1 MSSVPST
8 VHHCGWIWMHAGLIE
23 DRSRVKIENVGSCNC
38 VDCNH
43 HRSTSKWVVSFS
55 RKDICVWAGT
65 TVTLPCR
72 YDYPAPYNAK
82 QVMWFHLTVEGK
94 RDLAYHT
101 DVNLVSPSYR
111 DRIRYMGGH
120 KRCSLQITNVKLSD
134 DGQYHFRFETDHQQG
149 RWTSPDAITLS
160 VTELRVQVHPARIS
174 NMFASGETVFFSC
187 VARGCAATG
196 KNFALYRNGVNLGYA
211 DKVSTIYNFNNQH
224 AGTYYCRPIPPQN
237 VQSPGITLAVGYA
250 PRHTTVQVSPRGAI
264 VEGDSV
270 ILTCSSEGAPAVESF
285 AWFKEGES
293 GSVPDSFKPEL
304 RLWSLDYR
312 DYGEYFCVARNSLGT
327 DRSRPVLVNVTYPP
341 KNTKVLISPKGD
353 IMEGYSVNLTC
364 VSNANPP
371 VEKYAWYKVGGGQ
384 PWSRGSSQN
393 LTFSSVRSQH
403 GGQFYCTAWN
413 VFGMGTSSSVTL
425 SVLYAPKNTSVL
437 ARPSS
442 VIEAGASLTLTCSSQ
457 ANPAVENYTWH
468 RINAADAWETR
479 SGPSYTIAEV
489 SAGASGQY
497 YCQAR
502 NRIGAQSS
510 PVLTVR
516 VRGRLK
522 VIALASAVGVSIGLI
537 TLTVAVMI
545 SKNMHRVDT
554 EALEEDKQLGSPMD
568 VDTLVYESP
577 QQTLQLR
584 KTKMADIPEEPEDV
598 YENAHPAIVPLKEAT
613 ENTEGDWNDGKVKY
627 VTVHYS
633 RMPSLGQAQITKVPL
648 DGTKDPKEGPSVL
661 YSVLAKQPQQ

>member
-1 MSSVPST
+1 
-8 VHHCGWIWMHAGLIE
+8 
-23 DRSRVKIENVGSCNC
+23 
-38 VDCNH
+38 
-43 HRSTSKWVVSFS
+43 
-55 RKDICVWAGT
+55 
-65 TVTLPCR
+65 
-72 YDYPAPYNAK
+72 
-82 QVMWFHLTVEGK
+82 MWFHLTAEGK

-101 DVNLVSPSYR
+101 DANLVSPTYR

-120 KRCSLQITNVKLSD
+120 KRCSLQISNVKLSD

-149 RWTSPDAITLS
+149 RWTSPDSIALS
-160 VTELRVQVHPARIS
+160 VTGKVDLTSNKFPLLSREMSCEIAVPNLCAEVGLALRVVHMCRFSVGSRAPA
-174 NMFASGETVFFSC
+174 A
-187 VARGCAATG
+187 G
-196 KNFALYRNGVNLGYA
+196 KNFALYRNGVNLGYV

-250 PRHTTVQVSPRGAI
+250 PHHTTVLVNPMGAM
-264 VEGDSV
+264 VEGSSV
-270 ILTCSSEGAPAVESF
+270 TLTCSSEGAPAVESF

-327 DRSRPVLVNVTYPP
+327 DRSQPILVNVTYPP
-341 KNTKVLISPKGD
+341 KDTKVLISPRGD
-353 IMEGYSVNLTC
+353 IMEGYSINLTC
-364 VSNANPP
+364 ITNANPP
-371 VEKYAWYKVGGGQ
+371 VMKYAWYKVGGGQ
-384 PWSRGSSQN
+384 PWAKGSSQN
-393 LTFSSVRSQH
+393 LTFSSVRSHH

-413 VFGMGTSSSVTL
+413 MFGVGTSSTVTL

-468 RINAADAWETR
+468 RINAADAWEIQ
-479 SGPSYTIAEV
+479 SGSSYTIAEV
-489 SAGASGQY
+489 SSGASGQY
-497 YCQAR
+497 FCQAR
-502 NRIGAQSS
+502 NRIGIHSS

-522 VIALASAVGVSIGLI
+522 VIALVSAVGVSIGLI

-554 EALEEDKQLGSPMD
+554 EVLEEDKQLGSPME
-568 VDTLVYESP
+568 VDTLFYECP
-577 QQTLQLR
+577 QQTFQLR
-584 KTKMADIPEEPEDV
+584 KMKMADIPRPQTFKSQQSKAMGSSTWLPNTLNIKIVDAHKAREGYKSAKGFQEEPEDV
-598 YENAHPAIVPLKEAT
+598 YETAHPAIVPLKEAT
-613 ENTEGDWNDGKVKY
+613 ESTEGDGNNGKVKY

-633 RMPSLGQAQITKVPL
+633 RVPSLDQAHITKVPL
-648 DGTKDPKEGPSVL
+648 DGTKDPKEGPSVV
-661 YSVLAKQPQQ
+661 YSLLAKQP